1 MASPVGSTSS
11 KPINDEALLSD
22 AVTASGAPVVSPGAK
37 AGPTEPAHPTG
48 PQRNHTAPYAGSP
61 SPQPEATTSE
71 GLSKSVQGAL
81 TSARRLLESDV
92 TRLDLMVTESEA
104 KQALAALAPLDKKDF
119 AAAVQELSSSGHLA
133 TMVEKLPWEDQCRF
147 LELAQEK
154 GLVRRASGE
163 LAQGVAQP
171 PAPPSHYLHDAKL
184 PREVNDLIHEHSRVL
199 VSQYKQEYGEY
210 LERFCALIDAAKTYA
225 ELRALGEPASGHTT
239 WELCDYQDPMTDRY
253 NRDWSAS
260 DGCSATRAYR
270 ALSSRKAELEGERA
284 DGSMW
289 VEGKLEVQL
298 DDLSAEI
305 NYAFPPKPGETSANS
320 VKVGYREKKPLP
332 GGRLPMPVEH
342 SVRARSDGSVE
353 VKVATNRSAV
363 PALANKPETEVK
375 VVTDLKGNVTEAAV
389 DPGPVGVAYDAK
401 KGVGVRVTVSKSA
414 NHELGSK
421 AFVNPTTAELRG
433 GAYGK
438 LKASESG
445 VKVEL
450 KGEGNVVVK
459 GIPPKHAAQS
469 LAHLTGNREGF
480 WSRPAELIDG
490 VPWSSLSPQRR
501 EFLEGLGWTEDE
513 WTKPKA
519 EGSHQ

>member
-1 MASPVGSTSS
+1 MASPVGSTAS
-11 KPINDEALLSD
+11 KPVNDEALLAD
-22 AVTASGAPVVSPGAK
+22 AVAAGGAPVVSPAAK
-37 AGPTEPAHPTG
+37 AGPTEPAHPTA
-48 PQRNHTAPYAGSP
+48 PQRNQTAPYAGSP
-61 SPQPEATTSE
+61 LPPPAEAPPE
-71 GLSKSVQGAL
+71 GLSQSAQGAV
-81 TSARRLLESDV
+81 TSARGLLETDV
-92 TRLDLMVTESEA
+92 TRLDLVVTQSEA

-133 TMVEKLPWEDQCRF
+133 TMLEKLPWEDQCRF

-163 LAQGVAQP
+163 QPQGVAQP
-171 PAPPSHYLHDAKL
+171 PAQPSHYLHDAKL
-184 PREVNDLIHEHSRVL
+184 PREVNDLIHEHSKAL

-210 LERFCALIDAAKTYA
+210 LDRFCALIDAAKTYA

-239 WELCDYQDPMTDRY
+239 WELYDYQDPMTDSY

-270 ALSSRKAELEGERA
+270 TLSNRKAELEGERS

-298 DDLSAEI
+298 DDWSAEL
-305 NYAFPPKPGETSANS
+305 NYAFPPKPGEPSANS
-320 VKVGYREKKPLP
+320 VKVGYRTKNPLP
-332 GGRLPMPVEH
+332 GERLPMPIEP
-342 SVRARSDGSVE
+342 SVKAKTDGSVE

-363 PALANKPETEVK
+363 KGMENKPEAEVK
-375 VVTDLKGNVTEAAV
+375 VVVDSKGNVTEAAV

-433 GAYGK
+433 GVYGK

-445 VKVEL
+445 VKVEI

-480 WSRPAELIDG
+480 WSRPAELLDG
-490 VPWSSLSPQRR
+490 VPWSGLSPQRR
-501 EFLEGLGWTEDE
+501 EFLEGLGWTEAQ
-513 WTKPKA
+513 WTKPRA